1 MFGGGEGG
9 VGGRLMSPTTVIELD
24 SRQCNNFFAVYI
36 RLLAQWN
43 SYSIFSR
50 FSGRFVPLN
59 QPQPLPQKVNSGLLK
74 LSIEIS

>member
-50 FSGRFVPLN
+50 FSGRFVP
-59 QPQPLPQKVNSGLLK
+59 
-74 LSIEIS
+74 

>member
-1 MFGGGEGG
+1 MFGWGEGG

-43 SYSIFSR
+43 SYSILSR

-59 QPQPLPQKVNSGLLK
+59 QPIPSSKGK
-74 LSIEIS
+74 